1 MTLLKNRI
9 LITACAAALLVVQS
23 ACTKRSGD
31 ADPEVDVQAATAK
44 AGEIEQI
51 VSAEAILFP
60 LHQAAITP
68 KVTAPVKKFYVN
80 RGSRVKAGQLLAELE
95 NRDLSAAAAENKG
108 TYEQAQ
114 AAYKTATAGT
124 VPQDMQKAALEAQ
137 AAKETFAAQQKVLD
151 SRQELYKQGALPRK
165 DLDQASVALVQSRAQ
180 YEIAQKH
187 LEAMQSFGQ
196 AEALKSA
203 SGQLTSA
210 KGKYQGASAML
221 GYSEIRSP
229 IDGVVT
235 DRPLYPGE
243 TAAAGTP
250 LLTVMDTSQVVA
262 RAHIPQE
269 QAALIK
275 TGDTARINTAEAG
288 EVAGKVVL
296 VSPAL
301 DPNSTTVEVWIQ
313 APNRE
318 GKLRPGS
325 TVQVSMVAKTV
336 KDAIV
341 IPTVAL
347 LTSSDGTNTVM
358 LAGSD
363 GRAHQQAV
371 KAGIHHGD
379 VVQIVEGL
387 KDGDRVVSSGAYG
400 LPEKTKIKIVEAAQK
415 DKPEA
420 GAAAPAEKN

>member
-1 MTLLKNRI
+1 
-9 LITACAAALLVVQS
+9 
-23 ACTKRSGD
+23 
-31 ADPEVDVQAATAK
+31 
-44 AGEIEQI
+44 
-51 VSAEAILFP
+51 
-60 LHQAAITP
+60 
-68 KVTAPVKKFYVN
+68 
-80 RGSRVKAGQLLAELE
+80 
-95 NRDLSAAAAENKG
+95 
-108 TYEQAQ
+108 
-114 AAYKTATAGT
+114 
-124 VPQDMQKAALEAQ
+124 
-137 AAKETFAAQQKVLD
+137 
-151 SRQELYKQGALPRK
+151 
-165 DLDQASVALVQSRAQ
+165 
-180 YEIAQKH
+180 
-187 LEAMQSFGQ
+187 
-196 AEALKSA
+196 
-203 SGQLTSA
+203 
-210 KGKYQGASAML
+210 ML

-235 DRPLYPGE
+235 DRPLYAGE

-275 TGDTARINTAEAG
+275 SGDAARVNAPEAG
-288 EVAGKVVL
+288 DVSGKVVL

-313 APNRE
+313 APNTE

-341 IPTVAL
+341 IPTSAL
-347 LTSSDGTNTVM
+347 LTSSDGTTTVM

-371 KAGIHHGD
+371 KAGIRNGD
-379 VVQIVEGL
+379 EVQIVEGL
-387 KDGDRVVSSGAYG
+387 KDGDRVVSSGVYG
-400 LPEKTKIKIVEAAQK
+400 LPEKTRIKIVEAAQK

-420 GAAAPAEKN
+420 GAATPAEKD

>member
-1 MTLLKNRI
+1 
-9 LITACAAALLVVQS
+9 
-23 ACTKRSGD
+23 
-31 ADPEVDVQAATAK
+31 
-44 AGEIEQI
+44 
-51 VSAEAILFP
+51 
-60 LHQAAITP
+60 
-68 KVTAPVKKFYVN
+68 
-80 RGSRVKAGQLLAELE
+80 
-95 NRDLSAAAAENKG
+95 
-108 TYEQAQ
+108 
-114 AAYKTATAGT
+114 
-124 VPQDMQKAALEAQ
+124 
-137 AAKETFAAQQKVLD
+137 
-151 SRQELYKQGALPRK
+151 
-165 DLDQASVALVQSRAQ
+165 
-180 YEIAQKH
+180 
-187 LEAMQSFGQ
+187 
-196 AEALKSA
+196 
-203 SGQLTSA
+203 
-210 KGKYQGASAML
+210 ML

-275 TGDTARINTAEAG
+275 TGDIARINTAEG
-288 EVAGKVVL
+288 GDVAGKVVL

-325 TVQVSMVAKTV
+325 TVKVSMVAKTV

-347 LTSSDGTNTVM
+347 LTSSDGTTTVM

-363 GRAHQQAV
+363 GRAHRQTV
-371 KAGIHHGD
+371 KAGIHSGD
-379 VVQIVEGL
+379 EVQIVEGL
-387 KDGDRVVSSGAYG
+387 KDGERVVSSGAYG
-400 LPEKTKIKIVEAAQK
+400 LPEKTKIKIVEATQK